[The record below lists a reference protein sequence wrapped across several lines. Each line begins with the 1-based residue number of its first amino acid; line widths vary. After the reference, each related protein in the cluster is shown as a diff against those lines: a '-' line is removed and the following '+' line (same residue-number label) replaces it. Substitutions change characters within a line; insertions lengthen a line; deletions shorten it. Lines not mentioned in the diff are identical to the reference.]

1 MSNNSFVLIHKD
13 FDLNQFISSAL
24 KEDIGSGDH
33 TSISTIPASAKGKSQ
48 LLIKDNG
55 ILAGVSLAEKIFKQY
70 DKNLRIKILLR
81 DGSKIKK
88 GDIVFTVEGSARS
101 ILTTERLVLNCMQR
115 MSGIAT
121 QTNKLVVLCKPY
133 KTKLLDTRKTTPL
146 LRGLEKWAVRIGGGH
161 NHRYGLYDMIL
172 IKNNHIDF
180 VARNPD
186 KVGTGGIKSAI
197 ESANDYLK
205 KKKLNLKIEIEVRNM
220 KEIKEVN
227 AIGKVDR
234 ILLDNFSP
242 AEIRKAVKY
251 ISNKSDSYRIE
262 TEISGGVNEKNI
274 RKYASC
280 GADYISVGALTHS
293 AKSLDMS
300 LTAV

>member
-1 MSNNSFVLIHKD
+1 MSKSRGFSPLSLRRGVWGEAKD
-13 FDLNQFISSAL
+13 FDIHQFISSAL
-24 KEDIGSGDH
+24 KEDIGSDDH
-33 TSISTIPASAKGKSQ
+33 TSLATIPKNAKGKSQ
-48 LLIKDNG
+48 LIIKDNG

-70 DKNLRIKILLR
+70 DKNLSVKVFLA

-88 GDIVFTVEGSARS
+88 GDIAFTVEGSARS
-101 ILTTERLVLNCMQR
+101 ILTTERLVLNCIQR

-121 QTNKLVVLCKPY
+121 QTNKFINLCKPY

-146 LRGLEKWAVRIGGGH
+146 IRGLEKWAVRIGGGY
-161 NHRYGLYDMIL
+161 NHRYGLYDMVL

-180 VARNPD
+180 A
-186 KVGTGGIKSAI
+186 GGIKNAI
-197 ESANDYLK
+197 ESANEYLK

-220 KEIKEVN
+220 KEVEEVV

-242 AEIRKAVKY
+242 AEIRKAVEL
-251 ISNKSDSYRIE
+251 IGNKFE

-293 AKSLDMS
+293 AKSLDLS